1 MEKSKEKDKQI
12 LISADLF
19 AEFERMADSYDLS
32 KKGLLEA
39 MIFYFKATH
48 ADPRDPK
55 ADNPTDAIKALDKR
69 LVSFI
74 RQQENELLRPIS
86 DDIKLLLQLISQ
98 DLPKT
103 LRQSQIRTIGGAFK
117 PEFQTERFRAVYEE
131 LIKKTN

>member
-19 AEFERMADSYDLS
+19 AKFERMAGSYGLT
-32 KKGLLEA
+32 KKALLEA
-39 MIFYFKATH
+39 MIFYFKATQ

-55 ADNPTDAIKALDKR
+55 ADNPTDALKALDKR

-74 RQQENELLRPIS
+74 RQQENELLRPMS
-86 DDIKLLLQLISQ
+86 DDLKLLLQLISQ

-103 LRQSQIRTIGGAFK
+103 LRQSQIKTIGGAFK
-117 PEFQTERFRAVYEE
+117 PEFQTERFRAVYED
-131 LIKKTN
+131 LMKKTS